1 MNFMLFTIKF
11 VKFKPKSSNFTTV
24 VNVASIVATY
34 RSNSFRNSL
43 RCSLSALPAYY
54 VVEISLLST
63 EYVDN
68 AAGTILVSRT
78 VVNGAKSAV
87 YDCAPVAVPRWGRRG
102 GAQAPPN
109 RGWAPKFSRT
119 LYKLW
124 SIDYQKN

>member
-11 VKFKPKSSNFTTV
+11 IKFKPKSSNFTTV

-34 RSNSFRNSL
+34 RNNSFRNSL

-87 YDCAPVAVPRWGRRG
+87 YDCASGGSALGPGG
-102 GAQAPPN
+102 GAGPSKSWLGPQ
-109 RGWAPKFSRT
+109 
-119 LYKLW
+119 
-124 SIDYQKN
+124 I